1 MIRVVAPDRLNQILA
16 ELRTGYEALYGDRL
30 ARLVL
35 FGSQARGDAA
45 LDSDIDVMVV
55 LRGAVNA
62 SDEIR
67 RTAPFF
73 SAVSLRND
81 VLVTPVYV
89 SEGRFRD
96 ENSPLLLNVRREGV
110 PV

>member
-1 MIRVVAPDRLNQILA
+1 MIRVVAPDRLTQILA
-16 ELRTGYEALYGDRL
+16 ELRRGYEALYGDRL
-30 ARLVL
+30 DRLVL

-45 LDSDIDVMVV
+45 PDSDIDVMVV
-55 LRGAVNA
+55 LRGAVNP

-67 RTAPFF
+67 RTGPFF

-81 VLVTPVYV
+81 VVVTPVYV
-89 SEGRFRD
+89 SEDRFRED
-96 ENSPLLLNVRREGV
+96 NTPLLRSVRREGV

>member
-1 MIRVVAPDRLNQILA
+1 MIRVVTRDRLTQILA

-35 FGSQARGDAA
+35 FGSQARGDAEPDA
-45 LDSDIDVMVV
+45 DIDVMVV
-55 LRGAVNA
+55 LRGPVNA
-62 SDEIR
+62 SEEIR
-67 RTAPFF
+67 RTGPFF

-81 VLVTPVYV
+81 VLVK
-89 SEGRFRD
+89 SRFRD
-96 ENSPLLLNVRREGV
+96 DNTPLLLNVRREGI

>member
-1 MIRVVAPDRLNQILA
+1 MTPDRLTQILA

-45 LDSDIDVMVV
+45 PDSDIDVMVV
-55 LRGAVNA
+55 LRGPVNS

-67 RTAPFF
+67 RTGPFF

-89 SEGRFRD
+89 SEDRFRD
-96 ENSPLLLNVRREGV
+96 ENSPLLLNVRRDGV